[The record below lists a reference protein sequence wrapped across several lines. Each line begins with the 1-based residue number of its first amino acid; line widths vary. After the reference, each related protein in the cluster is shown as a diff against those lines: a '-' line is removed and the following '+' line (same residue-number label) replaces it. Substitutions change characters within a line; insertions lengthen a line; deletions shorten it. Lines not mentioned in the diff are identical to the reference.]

1 MTKRTSLSSTEW
13 LRGPRMIIIH
23 LKPAPNC
30 WLVLQHFTNPE
41 KFLLRTVAIWAQFWT
56 GRGGL
61 AITEAWG
68 VFNFWIIST
77 NFTLANVLRKVL
89 IFWHSRARYS
99 LKNKCLQEIP
109 SPLQYPSHYDWEK
122 PLTWRPAYIHRSAVV
137 IYTVQ
142 VFVLLEEEP
151 PWKNASLCFVLSM
164 TILLDML
171 PVSIVPSEV
180 INSSRSIRAW
190 LPDH

>member
-1 MTKRTSLSSTEW
+1 MSTILNRE
-13 LRGPRMIIIH
+13 G
-23 LKPAPNC
+23 
-30 WLVLQHFTNPE
+30 
-41 KFLLRTVAIWAQFWT
+41 
-56 GRGGL
+56 GGL

-68 VFNFWIIST
+68 VLNFWIFST
-77 NFTLANVLRKVL
+77 NFSLANVLRKAL

-99 LKNKCLQEIP
+99 YKKMFTRDSFTFAIPFPLRLIKTPHLKTSLHSYYQI
-109 SPLQYPSHYDWEK
+109 SS
-122 PLTWRPAYIHRSAVV
+122 R
-137 IYTVQ
+137 YTVQ

-180 INSSRSIRAW
+180 IIISRSIRAW